1 MRLLHRTDPRAHFS
15 GAVAPHTAQELVGQA
30 LRNERHR
37 LKGLDQLGYY
47 GQFPRDADIVDA
59 VRSGEWLLLQDEPV
73 LVSSGGFK
81 QPRPEPEE
89 RPIYIK
95 EDYWPLPKPREDLV
109 FAKSCEIRNWGRT
122 CAGSKVESAEHF
134 GSAMLCGAVAIPASA
149 TTAINAGAETALAR
163 IAGGGI
169 LQRGYTWAL
178 RGLGAAS
185 SPASLFILGMLPA
198 RLNDDTFYNEDRL
211 RTLDRARTRVRF
223 QIRRDAEGA
232 LQVYGIH
239 TGPDGDD
246 HVRTVKAKWVGND
259 WVMEAHL
266 NGLTILWTPNKGEGP
281 IPPLIYP
288 EHRGKQLDNILV
300 HPIAPDTDSQIEI
313 YPGSEDITTDDFILT
328 FPANSGMRAMYVVYA
343 VSPRDE
349 PGVVTGEGVE
359 ISGIW
364 LADAGVGQGAPIPSQ
379 VANKLRGK
387 SYRRFDDFRKDFWK
401 AVSEVQELNGQ
412 LALINQRLIRSGNAP
427 FVAGSEA
434 VGRRKKFEL
443 HHVRRVVDGGE
454 VYDVE
459 NLRVS
464 TPRNHIFIHA
474 SGEGE

>member
-1 MRLLHRTDPRAHFS
+1 MRLIHRTDPRANRA
-15 GAVAPHTAQELVGQA
+15 GAMDSNSAQALVGKA
-30 LRNERHR
+30 LRSERHR

-47 GQFPRDADIVDA
+47 GQFPRDSDIIDA
-59 VRSGEWLLLQDEPV
+59 VRRGEWVLLEDEPA

-81 QPRPEPEE
+81 RQVQEPEE
-89 RPIYIK
+89 QPVYIK
-95 EDYWPLPKPREDLV
+95 EDRWPLPKPREDLV

-122 CAGSKVESAEHF
+122 GEGREVESAEHF

-198 RLNDDTFYNEDRL
+198 RLNDDTFYDEDRL

-246 HVRTVKAKWVGND
+246 HVRTVKAQRVGND
-259 WVMEAHL
+259 RVMEAHL

-288 EHRGKQLDNILV
+288 EHLGKQLDNILV
-300 HPIAPDTDSQIEI
+300 HPIAPDTGSQIEI

-359 ISGIW
+359 ISGVW
-364 LADAGVGQGAPIPSQ
+364 LVDAGVGQGSVVPSQ
-379 VANKLRGK
+379 IADKLRGL
-387 SYRRFDDFRKDFWK
+387 RFGRFDDFRRAFWLAASEDAVLSAQFTPQNLSRMRDGK
-401 AVSEVQELNGQ
+401 APRV
-412 LALINQRLIRSGNAP
+412 
-427 FVAGSEA
+427 
-434 VGRRKKFEL
+434 RKSDETGMRTSYEI
-443 HHVRRVVDGGE
+443 HHLVKISDGGA
-454 VYDVE
+454 VYDVD
-459 NLRVS
+459 NLSVN
-464 TPRNHIFIHA
+464 TPRNHIDLHK
-474 SGEGE
+474 

>member
-1 MRLLHRTDPRAHFS
+1 MRLIHRTDPRANRA
-15 GAVAPHTAQELVGQA
+15 GAMDSNSAQALVGKA
-30 LRNERHR
+30 LRSERHR

-59 VRSGEWLLLQDEPV
+59 VRRGEWVLLEDEPA

-81 QPRPEPEE
+81 RQVQEPEE
-89 RPIYIK
+89 RPVYIK
-95 EDYWPLPKPREDLV
+95 EDRWPLPKPREDLV

-122 CAGSKVESAEHF
+122 CEGREVESAEHF

-198 RLNDDTFYNEDRL
+198 RLNDDTFYDEDRL

-223 QIRRDAEGA
+223 QIRRDADGA
-232 LQVYGIH
+232 LQVHGIH
-239 TGPDGDD
+239 TGPGGDD
-246 HVRTVKAKWVGND
+246 HVRTVKAERVGND
-259 WVMEAHL
+259 RVMEAHL

-288 EHRGKQLDNILV
+288 EHLGKQLDNILV
-300 HPIAPDTDSQIEI
+300 HPIAPDTASQIEI

-328 FPANSGMRAMYVVYA
+328 FPANSGMRAMYVVYSTQLPLGHNYHSAPKRLEAFPEARATKRKTSVSGGGGMRKRWKDAKGNIYEWDSEHGA
-343 VSPRDE
+343 VEKYDKRGNHLGEFDHL
-349 PGVVTGEGVE
+349 TG
-359 ISGIW
+359 I
-364 LADAGVGQGAPIPSQ
+364 QT
-379 VANKLRGK
+379 K
-387 SYRRFDDFRKDFWK
+387 SAESK
-401 AVSEVQELNGQ
+401 
-412 LALINQRLIRSGNAP
+412 
-427 FVAGSEA
+427 
-434 VGRRKKFEL
+434 
-443 HHVRRVVDGGE
+443 RRVE
-454 VYDVE
+454 
-459 NLRVS
+459 
-464 TPRNHIFIHA
+464 P
-474 SGEGE
+474 